1 MIVEALQGRM
11 FAGALHATGDM
22 LASFAVVSR
31 CQGRKF
37 VSTTLPPPEGRGAGV
52 ETNHIFG
59 TSLKDNEVSRAVYGD
74 YLPAALS
81 TGSFQPAPAPRVVG
95 SGLTALQSA
104 LQAQKQGVSGG
115 KIVVT
120 LDGR

>member
-1 MIVEALQGRM
+1 
-11 FAGALHATGDM
+11 M

-37 VSTTLPPPEGRGAGV
+37 VSTTLPPPEGRAAGV

-74 YLPAALS
+74 FLPAALAA
-81 TGSFQPAPAPRVVG
+81 GRFRPAPAPRSVG
-95 SGLTALQSA
+95 RGLAALQGA
-104 LQAQKQGVSGG
+104 LQAQKVGVSCS

-120 LDGR
+120 IDD